1 MSTYNGKRRNARRA
15 GLELCTTHTQEEKEA
30 TLEAAR
36 RDGMRI
42 CCCGIIGM
50 GESLRQRVELAFY
63 VKRLGSYS
71 IPMNI
76 LQPIEGTPLGTS
88 TPLSEDEILS
98 AIAVFRFVNPKAY
111 LRFSGGRAQLSA
123 ETQRR
128 AIYVGINAAIT
139 GDLLTTIGRQAEED
153 MQMIQECGKVTSQE
167 DWEVHYSH

>member
-1 MSTYNGKRRNARRA
+1 MAMSLPFYFR
-15 GLELCTTHTQEEKEA
+15 ELCTTHTQEDKEA

-36 RDGMRI
+36 RVGMRI
-42 CCCGIIGM
+42 CCGGIIGM